1 MPLRF
6 LRRNPAIFRSSG
18 GVIVIVIGFVFYTIL
33 GRYALIEALTQLR
46 QVRYG

>member
-18 GVIVIVIGFVFYTIL
+18 GVIVIGLGFFLY
-33 GRYALIEALTQLR
+33 GRYDLIEALTQLR